1 MVERYEGVTASFTQQ
16 FEELYATAYRSAF
29 VLLGDRADAEDCA
42 QEALAR
48 ALVRWRKVES
58 YAVAWVA
65 RVSSNLALDRLRRNM
80 RHRPAERSRSSADPM
95 RERRF
100 DLVVA
105 LRSLPSRQREAVVLR
120 YVLDRPEAEVAA
132 AMGCTV
138 GTVKSAA
145 SRGLDGLRAHL
156 GETWMLEA

>member
-16 FEELYATAYRSAF
+16 FEELYGAAYRSAF

-48 ALVRWRKVES
+48 ALVRWRNVEE

-65 RVSSNLALDRLRRNM
+65 KVASNLALDRLRRNA
-80 RHRPAERSRSSADPM
+80 RHRPAEGSRSSADLM

-105 LRSLPSRQREAVVLR
+105 LPSRQREAVVLR
-120 YVLDRPEAEVAA
+120 YVLDRPEAEVAD

-145 SRGLDGLRAHL
+145 SRGLNGLRARL